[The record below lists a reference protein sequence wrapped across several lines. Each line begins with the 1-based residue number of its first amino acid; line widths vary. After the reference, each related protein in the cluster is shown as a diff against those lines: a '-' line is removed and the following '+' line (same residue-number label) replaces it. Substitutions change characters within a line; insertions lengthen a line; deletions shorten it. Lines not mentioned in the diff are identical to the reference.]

1 MIFINTNRQNSFT
14 NFITMN
20 CQNMERIFA
29 THFFCSF
36 LSNQIGYYGKLLF
49 QRVSNNAEKMKFS

>member
-1 MIFINTNRQNSFT
+1 
-14 NFITMN
+14 
-20 CQNMERIFA
+20 MERIFA

-49 QRVSNNAEKMKFS
+49 QRASNNAEKMKFS